1 MNHDA
6 DDAPVPPLVAA
17 SWQRAETLAY
27 STVTE
32 RPDLYQQVVRL
43 VRLTADHLRLL
54 GPGTT
59 ALLSADQRGADL
71 VAAVAEDSGIP
82 AWDLDLDVVAG
93 AALALRYREVRGEQ
107 AARERLR
114 RLDAGRSSGRPV
126 VVVEESGNSD
136 GDPFLPYT
144 RLDVEVATGHGVL
157 VTTLP
162 DDDFRDVVHG
172 VREVQLDLQSGA
184 VRPDPERPDVAT
196 YPDAA
201 ARDAAA
207 ARALQGGGRDS

>member
-1 MNHDA
+1 MNPDA

-43 VRLTADHLRLL
+43 VRLTADHLQLL
-54 GPGTT
+54 GPGTS
-59 ALLSADQRGADL
+59 ALLSAGERGPEL

-82 AWDLDLDVVAG
+82 VWDLDLGVVAG

-107 AARERLR
+107 AARDRLR
-114 RLDAGRSSGRPV
+114 RVAEGRSAGRAV
-126 VVVEESGNSD
+126 VVVEESGD
-136 GDPFLPYT
+136 PTGDPFLPYT
-144 RLDVEVATGHGVL
+144 RLDVEVATGRAVL

-162 DDDFRDVVHG
+162 DDDYRGVVHG
-172 VREVQLDLQSGA
+172 VRAVQLDLASGA
-184 VRPDPERPDVAT
+184 VRPDPEQPDVAT
-196 YPDAA
+196 YPDAG
-201 ARDAAA
+201 ARDTAA
-207 ARALQGGGRDS
+207 ARSLTGGGPGS

>member
-1 MNHDA
+1 MNPDA

-54 GPGTT
+54 GPGTS
-59 ALLSADQRGADL
+59 ALLSAEQRGPEL
-71 VAAVAEDSGIP
+71 VAEVAEDSGIP
-82 AWDLDLDVVAG
+82 VWDLDLDVVAG
-93 AALALRYREVRGEQ
+93 AAMALRYREVRGEQ

-114 RLDAGRSSGRPV
+114 RVAEGRSAGRAV
-126 VVVEESGNSD
+126 VVLEESGD
-136 GDPFLPYT
+136 PEGDPFLPYT
-144 RLDVEVATGHGVL
+144 RLDVEVATGRAVL

-162 DDDFRDVVHG
+162 DDDFGGVVHG
-172 VREVQLDLQSGA
+172 VRAVQVDLETGS
-184 VRPDPERPDVAT
+184 VRPDPDRPDVAS

-207 ARALQGGGRDS
+207 AEGLQTGDRES

>member
-1 MNHDA
+1 MNPDA
-6 DDAPVPPLVAA
+6 DDVPVPPLVAA
-17 SWQRAETLAY
+17 AWQRAETLAY

-54 GPGTT
+54 GPGTS
-59 ALLSADQRGADL
+59 ALLSAEQRGPEL

-82 AWDLDLDVVAG
+82 VWDLDLGVVAG
-93 AALALRYREVRGEQ
+93 AAMALRYREVRGEQ

-114 RLDAGRSSGRPV
+114 RLAEGRAAGRPV
-126 VVVEESGNSD
+126 VVLEESGD
-136 GDPFLPYT
+136 PEGDPFLPYT
-144 RLDVEVATGHGVL
+144 RLEAEVATGRAVL

-162 DDDFRDVVHG
+162 DDDFSGVVHG
-172 VREVQLDLQSGA
+172 VRAVQVELETGS
-184 VRPDPERPDVAT
+184 VRPDPDRPDVDT

-207 ARALQGGGRDS
+207 EQGLQTGGRES

>member
-1 MNHDA
+1 MNPDA
-6 DDAPVPPLVAA
+6 DDVPVPPLVAA
-17 SWQRAETLAY
+17 AWQRAETLAY

-54 GPGTT
+54 GPGTS
-59 ALLSADQRGADL
+59 ALLSAEQRGPEL

-82 AWDLDLDVVAG
+82 VWDLDLGVVAG
-93 AALALRYREVRGEQ
+93 AAMALRYREVRGEQ

-114 RLDAGRSSGRPV
+114 RLAEGRAAGRPV
-126 VVVEESGNSD
+126 VVLEESGD
-136 GDPFLPYT
+136 PEGDPFLPYT
-144 RLDVEVATGHGVL
+144 RLEAEVATGRAVL

-162 DDDFRDVVHG
+162 DDDFSGVVHG
-172 VREVQLDLQSGA
+172 VRAVQVELETGS
-184 VRPDPERPDVAT
+184 VRADPDRPDVAT

-207 ARALQGGGRDS
+207 AQGLQTGGRES

>member
-6 DDAPVPPLVAA
+6 DDEPVPPLVAA

-32 RPDLYQQVVRL
+32 RPDLYQQIVRL

-54 GPGTT
+54 GPGTS

-82 AWDLDLDVVAG
+82 AWDLDLGVVAG
-93 AALALRYREVRGEQ
+93 AALALRYREVRGELV
-107 AARERLR
+107 ARDRLR
-114 RLDAGRSSGRPV
+114 RVAEARSAGRAV
-126 VVVEESGNSD
+126 VVVEESGD
-136 GDPFLPYT
+136 PEGDPFLPYT
-144 RLDVEVATGHGVL
+144 RLEVEVATGLGVL

-162 DDDFRDVVHG
+162 DDEFRGVVHG
-172 VREVQLDLQSGA
+172 VRAVQMDLGTGS
-184 VRPDPERPDVAT
+184 VRSNLERPEVAT

-207 ARALQGGGRDS
+207 ARGLPGGGPGS